1 MSETRVILVSMVK
14 NESKIIERMMKTCL
28 ADVDG
33 VFIYDTG
40 STDNTVQLCR
50 DFFEKEKVIGEVFE
64 GSWVNFGVS
73 RSASL
78 EKARDWVISKGW
90 DGAKTWGLFLDAD
103 MKFVGPIQKQKL
115 EELPATTYGVCLNQK
130 NSSIIYSNMRLIR
143 LNQNWKCVGAT
154 HEYWDVGSKVTWEAP
169 WIDDIGDGGAKADKF
184 TRDARLLE
192 EELEKNPTHDRTL
205 FYLGQTYQCLQQL
218 EKSNEILQRRIDVG
232 GWNEEVYM
240 ATVYRGDNFM
250 SLKEEAKAIKEWLD
264 AWQLCQ
270 DRTEA
275 AIKLIRHYR
284 LKPRS
289 QFIGWML
296 LEKLFEQ
303 QYGHKIDREGKMD
316 PLKKNGYVL
325 FVNHNNMGHDFWEE
339 LGILASWVGKKK
351 EARWR
356 LDERMLSHELDW
368 GRRNH
373 ILGYYKW
380 YEEKIKPVKF
390 RRLDYPL
397 DSVPWAE
404 EDDSGIWRCYNPSI
418 RSRTDGTYDLN
429 LRYAN
434 YSTVDAKNFPYRGR
448 HGTIQTRN
456 LLCRLRDDYTFTEER
471 EELII
476 PEKYLLRKNNHIV
489 GVEDLRWIQG
499 SDKRE
504 FFATG
509 RQTSTYDSNQIV
521 YITWDKGEGEG
532 ECVEPTV
539 TPLPAPGNHAQGQC
553 QKNWLPFMHDGKLKF
568 IYHINP
574 FEVWDLSGNK
584 YVGLQTKN
592 ANLDG
597 FRGSAAPVSWKS
609 EERPEEAYIMVIHN
623 SHYSDAGRRYYHR
636 FMTLDKDLKP
646 CRVSLLC
653 RWTDDAIE
661 YVSGICPTING
672 KGYAVVFGTK
682 DSEAYLAEMNKE
694 QIEKMLWFTA

>member
-1 MSETRVILVSMVK
+1 MEKTRVVLVSMVK
-14 NESKIIERMMKTCL
+14 NESRIIERMMRTCL
-28 ADVDG
+28 GHVDAF
-33 VFIYDTG
+33 FIYDTG
-40 STDNTVQLCR
+40 STDNTVEVCR
-50 DFFEKEKVIGEVFE
+50 EFFKKEGVQGDVYE
-64 GSWVNFGVS
+64 GSWTNFGVS

-78 EKARDWVISKGW
+78 EKARDWVLAQGW
-90 DGAKTWGLFLDAD
+90 EGAHTWGLFLDAD
-103 MKFVGPIQKQKL
+103 MKFVGPLDKTKL
-115 EELPATTYGVCLNQK
+115 AAVRPDLDGISLNQK
-130 NSSIIYSNMRLIR
+130 NNSIIYANMRLIR
-143 LNQNWKCVGAT
+143 LTKNWKCIGAT
-154 HEYWDVGSKVTWEAP
+154 HEYWDIGSRETWDAP

-184 TRDARLLE
+184 IRDARLLE
-192 EELEKNPTHDRTL
+192 EELEKNPNHDRTL

-218 EKSNEILQRRIDVG
+218 EKSNEMLQRRIDVG

-250 SLKEEAKAIKEWLD
+250 SMKEEARAIKEWLD

-289 QFIGWML
+289 QFIGWMF

-303 QYGHKIDREGKMD
+303 QFGHKIDREGPMGA
-316 PLKKNGYVL
+316 PKKNGYVL
-325 FVNHNNMGHDFWEE
+325 FVNHNNMAYDLWEE
-339 LGILASWVGKKK
+339 LGILASWTGKKK
-351 EARWR
+351 EGRWR
-356 LDERMLSHELDW
+356 LDERMLSMELDW
-368 GRRNH
+368 NRRNYM
-373 ILGYYKW
+373 LGNYKW
-380 YEEKIKPVKF
+380 YEEKVKSLKF

-397 DSVPWAE
+397 DSVPWAD

-418 RSRTDGTYDLN
+418 RARADGTYDLN

-456 LLCRLRDDYTFTEER
+456 LLCRLRDDYSFVGGC
-471 EELII
+471 EELVI
-476 PEKYLLRKNNHIV
+476 PEKYLIRKENHIV

-521 YITWDKGEGEG
+521 YITWDSGE
-532 ECVEPTV
+532 EPRV
-539 TPLPAPGNHAQGQC
+539 MPLPAPGGHAQGQC
-553 QKNWLPFMHDGKLKF
+553 QKNWLPFMHEGTLKF

-574 FEVWDLSGNK
+574 FEVWDLSGKN
-584 YVGLQTKN
+584 YVSERCSN

-597 FRGSAAPVSWKS
+597 FRGSAAPVEWKS
-609 EERPEEAYIMVIHN
+609 ESNPEEAYLMVIHN

-636 FMTLDKDLKP
+636 FMTLDKNLKP
-646 CRVSLLC
+646 SRVSLLC
-653 RWTDDAIE
+653 RWTDDSIE
-661 YVSGICPTING
+661 YVSGLCKTVG
-672 KGYAVVFGTK
+672 EKDSYVVVLGTK
-682 DSEAYLAEMNKE
+682 DSEAYLSEMSRE
-694 QIEKMLWFTA
+694 QIEKMLWYKA